1 LQAKHKRGRRRRR
14 GGKRVYKPN
23 PIKVVLRP
31 PSSSFFSF
39 EVVILAFSPCFKY
52 VPDGSQ

>member
-1 LQAKHKRGRRRRR
+1 VKHKRGRRRRR
-14 GGKRVYKPN
+14 GGKSVYKPN

-39 EVVILAFSPCFKY
+39 EVVILAFSPCF
-52 VPDGSQ
+52 